1 MKIGGVDPVVIEQ
14 VKEQVIRPAV
24 RELQETRITREYKEQ
39 EFRQGQGRGDD
50 FPSTVK
56 QSLEQLNQ
64 ICQSMSN
71 PVSFRLVEK
80 DSQAKVEVVDT
91 QEGRV
96 IKEVAPEE
104 VVAVVTQMEKLL
116 GLLLDT
122 LI

>member
-39 EFRQGQGRGDD
+39 EFRQGQRRGDD
-50 FPSTVK
+50 FPSAVE

>member
-1 MKIGGVDPVVIEQ
+1 MKISGVDPVVIEQ

-24 RELQETRITREYKEQ
+24 RELKETRITREYKEQ

-50 FPSTVK
+50 FPSAVK

-80 DSQAKVEVVDT
+80 DSQAKVEVIDT

>member
-1 MKIGGVDPVVIEQ
+1 
-14 VKEQVIRPAV
+14 
-24 RELQETRITREYKEQ
+24 
-39 EFRQGQGRGDD
+39 
-50 FPSTVK
+50 
-56 QSLEQLNQ
+56 
-64 ICQSMSN
+64 MSN

-96 IKEVAPEE
+96 IKEVDPEE